1 MERDWEFAPC
11 GAPSPWRL
19 RGVLCLRMHFQM
31 LKAHPYA
38 HCFPCLTVF
47 PALPPLHTDSPR
59 SCRMYRWNRF
69 DSPCG
74 GHPRAGRPALPVRGF
89 VLQSSLLLSLWDAVL
104 LWFAPLLWDA
114 PLQRKIVKCVCKL
127 FLYILK
133 SLLLLISSLK
143 NMMFPFSSISV
154 T

>member
-1 MERDWEFAPC
+1 MAAPGRY
-11 GAPSPWRL
+11 GAPDAPDAPS
-19 RGVLCLRMHFQM
+19 GCC
-31 LKAHPYA
+31 KAIPFLSIFRILLA
-38 HCFPCLTVF
+38 F
-47 PALPPLHTDSPR
+47 PPLHTDSPR

-89 VLQSSLLLSLWDAVL
+89 VLQPSLLLSLWDAVL

-127 FLYILK
+127 FLYVLK